1 MFSKVTGRS
10 SVQDP
15 VSVTPQHPPSCS
27 SVLEP
32 SLGTAS
38 SKETQMQPLNPAAIC
53 MRRTELLQLQQKLAK
68 TFRTFTAKIGSRAE
82 TFSYANKCTGGAL
95 VDYTDHVILDV
106 ILNGLYDTDIRR
118 EVLAA
123 QGILEKLLNDIT
135 LLPPYSLSLLSR
147 KKRRFYQTPSLS
159 PLKQI
164 GPKR

>member
-1 MFSKVTGRS
+1 M
-10 SVQDP
+10 
-15 VSVTPQHPPSCS
+15 
-27 SVLEP
+27 
-32 SLGTAS
+32 
-38 SKETQMQPLNPAAIC
+38 
-53 MRRTELLQLQQKLAK
+53 
-68 TFRTFTAKIGSRAE
+68 
-82 TFSYANKCTGGAL
+82 